1 MDRIILI
8 ILIYAIPCSIVLLIA
23 NYIFDKYFK
32 VLILPNKYFTEREQE
47 MDNIIK
53 LNKSN
58 NNKVIKNHNFMIK
71 IYFENEKQLQ
81 IAYNDLKYI
90 YNCEVDE

>member
-1 MDRIILI
+1 
-8 ILIYAIPCSIVLLIA
+8 
-23 NYIFDKYFK
+23 
-32 VLILPNKYFTEREQE
+32 

-53 LNKSN
+53 LDKIN

-81 IAYNDLKYI
+81 IAYNDLRFKYI
-90 YNCEVDE
+90 CEVDK

>member
-1 MDRIILI
+1 
-8 ILIYAIPCSIVLLIA
+8 
-23 NYIFDKYFK
+23 
-32 VLILPNKYFTEREQE
+32 

-53 LNKSN
+53 IDKNN
-58 NNKVIKNHNFMIK
+58 NNKIVKNHNFMIK

-90 YNCEVDE
+90 YICEVDK